1 MWNVARETAA
11 GIRSDDGWLGPVLIA
26 TWALR
31 TGRTL
36 PRDVPCAAL
45 SVDELITFWADPWL
59 DTPPPRLA
67 DRALPLAPERYEPRP
82 LTLEVV
88 PV

>member
-1 MWNVARETAA
+1 MHDIACETAA
-11 GIRSDDGWLGPVLIA
+11 VHSNDEWLGSVLIA

-36 PRDVPCAAL
+36 PHDVPCCAL
-45 SVDELITFWADPWL
+45 TTDELITFWADPWF
-59 DTPPPRLA
+59 DTPPPAIA
-67 DRALPLAPERYEPRP
+67 DRSVSPACESYESGP

-88 PV
+88 PG